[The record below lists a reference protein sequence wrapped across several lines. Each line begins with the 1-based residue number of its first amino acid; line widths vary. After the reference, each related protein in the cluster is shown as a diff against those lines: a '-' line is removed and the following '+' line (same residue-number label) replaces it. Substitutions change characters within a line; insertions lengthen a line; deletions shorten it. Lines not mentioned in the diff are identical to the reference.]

1 MGMRIDLRHSTE
13 EITSSTFADKF
24 GLPQTTFYHKNM
36 KKKTTFRKKKNT
48 LSNKFKQLCTNN
60 NL

>member
-1 MGMRIDLRHSTE
+1 MGMRIDLRHSAE

-36 KKKTTFRKKKNT
+36 KKKTTFRKKNT